1 MVKTVKIVRMI
12 KLIKLGGRGCQA
24 LLPLLLIIALF
35 GLFGY
40 EGKSDAELEHEMDIA
55 LYKAAKRGLGKVKG
69 AVIVTDPRTGRI
81 RAVVKRDASILKP
94 YPPGS
99 LVKLVT
105 VWAGLER
112 GHITPDAI
120 YKCKGTTTLSNR
132 NLTCWLRK
140 GHGRLNLV
148 KAISNSCNI
157 YFYNLAEE
165 IGSNPTYK
173 GLKALGFGEVTG
185 IDLVGADYLDGVE
198 IAGTL
203 LPPDAPYLHDY
214 VIGDTD
220 NITASPLQVITYLS
234 ALVNGGN
241 IFLPG
246 IISTIT
252 KATDTTKGE
261 ISAFTPKVICH
272 INVSRS
278 ESIIKQGMFESVKFG
293 TGRRARVDELND
305 MEIIGKTGTGGF
317 IGAEKA
323 THGWFLG
330 FAPKERPEIGVLVFI
345 YRGTG
350 GEDAAPVAGEIFKTY
365 FGIDSDDS
373 EDREN

>member
-24 LLPLLLIIALF
+24 LLPLLLIISLF
-35 GLFGY
+35 GLLGCN
-40 EGKSDAELEHEMDIA
+40 GKSDAEFEREMDIA

-69 AVIVTDPRTGRI
+69 AVIVTDPRNGRI

-120 YKCKGTTTLSNR
+120 YECKGTTILSNR
-132 NLTCWLRK
+132 NFTCWLHK
-140 GHGRLNLV
+140 GHGNLNLV

-165 IGSNPTYK
+165 IGSDPTYK
-173 GLKALGFGEVTG
+173 GLKALGFGEVMG
-185 IDLVGADYLDGVE
+185 IDLVGTDYLYGVE
-198 IAGTL
+198 IPGTL
-203 LPPDAPYLHDY
+203 LLPNTLYLHDY

-246 IISTIT
+246 IISTAS
-252 KATDTTKGE
+252 KATEEE
-261 ISAFTPKVICH
+261 ISVFTPKVVCH

-293 TGRRARVDELND
+293 TGRGARVDEFND

-317 IGAEKA
+317 VGAEKA

-350 GEDAAPVAGEIFKTY
+350 GEDAAPVAREIFKTY
-365 FGIDSDDS
+365 FGIDSDD
-373 EDREN
+373 REN